1 MLIIHCEMDDKKSR
15 GNKYKMRREGMK
27 LVKNSKI
34 SIKILMIIIFSAISL
49 ITVGFYAINGMK
61 NMAEGSEAM
70 YNDRLIPNTWVSK
83 IVSDD
88 QASDRFVLE
97 LMLNEDDARNEQL
110 IEMYNKEADEIN
122 QYVSKLEQLDLSAE
136 EKSALEKYK
145 QSLTDISDTTGEA
158 LDLALEN
165 KNAEAYRLYSQE
177 VITKREE
184 MTDLLESLQQ
194 ANEDQASKIAQENKD
209 NYKTTLVISIS
220 IIAVFLL
227 LSVLFGFYISRTIA
241 NPIKKLKSLMEKG
254 ENGDFSE
261 RAGYQSKDEIG
272 SLSISFNSMA
282 DGIKELVET
291 IGETSQALASSSEQ
305 LSASSEESSKAS
317 EHISETIQEL
327 AASSENQMTLM
338 ASSSKGINNVTG
350 STERISANAEK
361 VAATAENT
369 AEASKK
375 GLRNIEEVTTQMNSI
390 NTNVGNLS
398 VSINT
403 LEGRIKEIGEITK
416 AITDISSQTNLLAL
430 NAAIEAARAGEQGKG
445 FAVVADEVRKL
456 AEQSSQ
462 SAEQITS
469 LISQIQVDTKTTIQ
483 SMSTAKNEVDL
494 GLNIVQNAGNS
505 FGEIEVSIND
515 LVNLFEEVFVSLKEL
530 KDNTDVINVSVMEV
544 NSMAE
549 EAAANTENV
558 SAATEEQ
565 VASMEE
571 IAASSSSLANLAES
585 LQELIRKFKV

>member
-61 NMAEGSEAM
+61 NMAEGSDAM

-97 LMLNEDDARNEQL
+97 LMLNEDDSRNEQL

-375 GLRNIEEVTTQMNSI
+375 GLRNIEEVTTQVNSI

>member
-1 MLIIHCEMDDKKSR
+1 
-15 GNKYKMRREGMK
+15 MRREKGMK
-27 LVKNSKI
+27 WITNSKI
-34 SIKILMIIIFSAISL
+34 SIKILMIIVFSAISL

-61 NMAEGSEAM
+61 KMAEGSDEM
-70 YNDRLIPNTWVSK
+70 YNDRLIPNTWVAK

-88 QASDRFVLE
+88 QATDRFVLE
-97 LMLNEDDARNEQL
+97 LMLNEDESRNGQL
-110 IEMYNKEADEIN
+110 NELFTKTRDEMG
-122 QYVSKLEQLDLSAE
+122 QYISKLEQLDLSSE
-136 EKSALEKYK
+136 EKTALENYK
-145 QSLTDISDTTGEA
+145 QLLTDVSKITNEA
-158 LDLALEN
+158 LALAMDN
-165 KNAEAYRLYSQE
+165 KNAEAYRLYSEQ

-194 ANEDQASKIAQENKD
+194 ANEDQASKIAQENKE
-209 NYKTTLVISIS
+209 NYDATLVLSIS
-220 IIAVFLL
+220 IIAVFLV
-227 LSVLFGFYISRTIA
+227 LSVLFGLYISRTIA

-254 ENGDFSE
+254 ENGDFSG
-261 RAGYQSKDEIG
+261 RADYASKDEVG
-272 SLSISFNSMA
+272 SLSASFNSMA

-291 IGETSQALASSSEQ
+291 IGETSQALASSSEE

-327 AASSENQMTLM
+327 ASSSEDQMRLM
-338 ASSSKGINNVTG
+338 ASSSEGISNVTAN
-350 STERISANAEK
+350 TEKISGNAEK
-361 VAATAENT
+361 VAQTASST
-369 AEASKK
+369 AEASKE
-375 GLRNIEEVTTQMNSI
+375 GLQNIEEVTAQMNSI
-390 NTNVGNLS
+390 NTNVGNLAM
-398 VSINT
+398 SIDT

-456 AEQSSQ
+456 AEQSAQ

-469 LISQIQVDTKTTIQ
+469 LIGQIQVDTRVTIQ
-483 SMSTAKNEVDL
+483 SMSSAKKEVDL
-494 GLNIVQNAGNS
+494 GLNIVQNAGES
-505 FGEIEVSIND
+505 FGKIEVSVLD
-515 LVNLFEEVFVSLKEL
+515 LVSLFEEVFTSLKEL

-544 NSMAE
+544 NTMAG

>member
-1 MLIIHCEMDDKKSR
+1 MLIIYCEMDDKNSR

-34 SIKILMIIIFSAISL
+34 SMKILMIIIFSAVSL

-88 QASDRFVLE
+88 QATDRFVLE

-110 IEMYNKEADEIN
+110 IEMYNKKADEIN

-145 QSLTDISDTTGEA
+145 QSLTDISETTGEA

-194 ANEDQASKIAQENKD
+194 ANEEQASKIAQENKD

-241 NPIKKLKSLMEKG
+241 NPIKKLKNLMEKG

-261 RAGYQSKDEIG
+261 RADYQSKDEIG

-403 LEGRIKEIGEITK
+403 LEGRIKEIGDITK
-416 AITDISSQTNLLAL
+416 VITDISSQTNLLAL

>member
-1 MLIIHCEMDDKKSR
+1 
-15 GNKYKMRREGMK
+15 MK
-27 LVKNSKI
+27 WITNSKI
-34 SIKILMIIIFSAISL
+34 SIKILMIIVFSAISL

-61 NMAEGSEAM
+61 KMADGSDEM
-70 YNDRLIPNTWVSK
+70 YNDRLIPNTWVAK

-88 QASDRFVLE
+88 QATDRFVLE
-97 LMLNEDDARNEQL
+97 LMLNEDESRNGQL
-110 IEMYNKEADEIN
+110 NELFTKTRDEMDQYIN
-122 QYVSKLEQLDLSAE
+122 KLEQLDLSSE
-136 EKSALEKYK
+136 EKTALDKYK
-145 QSLTDISDTTGEA
+145 QLLTDVSETTNEA
-158 LDLALEN
+158 LALAIDN
-165 KNAEAYRLYSQE
+165 KNAEAYRLYSEQ

-209 NYKTTLVISIS
+209 NYDTTLVLSIS
-220 IIAVFLL
+220 IIAVFLV
-227 LSVLFGFYISRTIA
+227 LSVLFGLYISRTIA

-254 ENGDFSE
+254 ENGDFSG
-261 RAGYQSKDEIG
+261 RAEYASKDEVG
-272 SLSISFNSMA
+272 FLSASFNSMA

-291 IGETSQALASSSEQ
+291 IGETSQALASSSEE

-327 AASSENQMTLM
+327 AASSEDQMRLM
-338 ASSSKGINNVTG
+338 ASSSEGISNVTAN
-350 STERISANAEK
+350 TEKISGNAEK
-361 VAATAENT
+361 VAYTATST
-369 AEASKK
+369 AEASKE
-375 GLRNIEEVTTQMNSI
+375 GLQNIEEVTAQMNSI
-390 NTNVGNLS
+390 NTNVGNLAM
-398 VSINT
+398 SIDT

-456 AEQSSQ
+456 AEQSAQ

-469 LISQIQVDTKTTIQ
+469 LIGQIQVDTRVTIQ
-483 SMSTAKNEVDL
+483 SMSSAKKEVDL
-494 GLNIVQNAGNS
+494 GINIVQNAGES
-505 FGEIEVSIND
+505 FGKIEVSVLD
-515 LVNLFEEVFVSLKEL
+515 LVRLFEEVFTSLKEL
-530 KDNTDVINVSVMEV
+530 KDNTEVINVSVMEV
-544 NSMAE
+544 NTMAG

>member
-1 MLIIHCEMDDKKSR
+1 
-15 GNKYKMRREGMK
+15 MK
-27 LVKNSKI
+27 WITNSKI
-34 SIKILMIIIFSAISL
+34 SIKILMIIVFSAISL

-61 NMAEGSEAM
+61 KMAEGSDEM
-70 YNDRLIPNTWVSK
+70 YNDRLIPNTWVAK

-88 QASDRFVLE
+88 QATDRFVLE
-97 LMLNEDDARNEQL
+97 LMLNEDESRNGQL
-110 IEMYNKEADEIN
+110 NELFTKTRDEMG
-122 QYVSKLEQLDLSAE
+122 QYISKLEQLDLSSE
-136 EKSALEKYK
+136 EKTALENYK
-145 QSLTDISDTTGEA
+145 QLLTDVSKITNES
-158 LDLALEN
+158 LALAMDN
-165 KNAEAYRLYSQE
+165 KNAEAYRLYSEQ

-209 NYKTTLVISIS
+209 NYDTTLVLSIS
-220 IIAVFLL
+220 IIAVFLV
-227 LSVLFGFYISRTIA
+227 LSVLFGLYISRTIA

-254 ENGDFSE
+254 ENGDFSG
-261 RAGYQSKDEIG
+261 RADYASKDEVG
-272 SLSISFNSMA
+272 SLSASFNSMA

-291 IGETSQALASSSEQ
+291 IGETSQALASSSEE

-327 AASSENQMTLM
+327 ASSSEDQMRLM
-338 ASSSKGINNVTG
+338 ASSSEGISNVTAN
-350 STERISANAEK
+350 TEKISGNAEK
-361 VAATAENT
+361 VAQTASST
-369 AEASKK
+369 AEASKE
-375 GLRNIEEVTTQMNSI
+375 GLQNIEEVTAQMNSI
-390 NTNVGNLS
+390 NTNVGNLAI
-398 VSINT
+398 SIDT

-456 AEQSSQ
+456 AEQSAQ

-469 LISQIQVDTKTTIQ
+469 LIGQIQVDTRVTIQ
-483 SMSTAKNEVDL
+483 SMSSAKKEVDL
-494 GLNIVQNAGNS
+494 GLNIVQNAGES
-505 FGEIEVSIND
+505 FGKIEVSVLD
-515 LVNLFEEVFVSLKEL
+515 LVSLFEEVFTSLKEL
-530 KDNTDVINVSVMEV
+530 KDNTEVINVSVMEV
-544 NSMAE
+544 NTMAG

>member
-1 MLIIHCEMDDKKSR
+1 
-15 GNKYKMRREGMK
+15 MK

-61 NMAEGSEAM
+61 KMAEGSDAM

-88 QASDRFVLE
+88 QATDRFVLE
-97 LMLNEDDARNEQL
+97 LMLNEDDSRNEQL
-110 IEMYNKEADEIN
+110 IELYNKEADEIN
-122 QYVSKLEQLDLSAE
+122 EYVSKLEQLDLSAD
-136 EKSALEKYK
+136 EKSALDKYK

-184 MTDLLESLQQ
+184 MTDLLVSLQQ

-209 NYKTTLVISIS
+209 NYKTTLVISVS

-241 NPIKKLKSLMEKG
+241 NPIKKLKNLMEKG

-261 RAGYQSKDEIG
+261 RADYQSKDEIG
-272 SLSISFNSMA
+272 SLSVSFNSMA

-338 ASSSKGINNVTG
+338 ASSSEGINNVTG

-544 NSMAE
+544 NSMAG

>member
-97 LMLNEDDARNEQL
+97 LMLNEDDSRNEQL

-261 RAGYQSKDEIG
+261 RAGYQSMDEIG

>member
-1 MLIIHCEMDDKKSR
+1 
-15 GNKYKMRREGMK
+15 MK

-61 NMAEGSEAM
+61 NMAEGSDAM

-97 LMLNEDDARNEQL
+97 LMLNEDDSRNEQL

-375 GLRNIEEVTTQMNSI
+375 GLRNIEEVTTQVNSI

>member
-1 MLIIHCEMDDKKSR
+1 
-15 GNKYKMRREGMK
+15 MK

-97 LMLNEDDARNEQL
+97 LMLNEDDSRNEQL

-327 AASSENQMTLM
+327 AASSENQMTLI

>member
-1 MLIIHCEMDDKKSR
+1 MDDKKSR

-61 NMAEGSEAM
+61 KMAEGSDAM

-88 QASDRFVLE
+88 QATDRFVLE
-97 LMLNEDDARNEQL
+97 LMLNEDDSRNEQL
-110 IEMYNKEADEIN
+110 IELYNKEADEIN
-122 QYVSKLEQLDLSAE
+122 EYVSKLEQLDLSAD
-136 EKSALEKYK
+136 EKSALDKYK

-165 KNAEAYRLYSQE
+165 KNTEAYRLYSQE

-184 MTDLLESLQQ
+184 MTDLLVSLQQ

-209 NYKTTLVISIS
+209 NYKTTLVISVS

-241 NPIKKLKSLMEKG
+241 NPIKKLKNLMEKG

-261 RAGYQSKDEIG
+261 RADYQSKDEIG
-272 SLSISFNSMA
+272 SLSVSFNSMA

-338 ASSSKGINNVTG
+338 ASSSEGINNVTG

-544 NSMAE
+544 NSMAG

>member
-97 LMLNEDDARNEQL
+97 LMLNEDDSRNEQL

-254 ENGDFSE
+254 ENGDYSE

>member
-1 MLIIHCEMDDKKSR
+1 
-15 GNKYKMRREGMK
+15 MK

-61 NMAEGSEAM
+61 NMAEGSDAM

-97 LMLNEDDARNEQL
+97 LMLNEDDSRNEQL

-282 DGIKELVET
+282 R
-291 IGETSQALASSSEQ
+291 ACR
-305 LSASSEESSKAS
+305 
-317 EHISETIQEL
+317 
-327 AASSENQMTLM
+327 
-338 ASSSKGINNVTG
+338 NN
-350 STERISANAEK
+350 R
-361 VAATAENT
+361 
-369 AEASKK
+369 
-375 GLRNIEEVTTQMNSI
+375 
-390 NTNVGNLS
+390 GN
-398 VSINT
+398 
-403 LEGRIKEIGEITK
+403 
-416 AITDISSQTNLLAL
+416 ISSAC
-430 NAAIEAARAGEQGKG
+430 
-445 FAVVADEVRKL
+445 F
-456 AEQSSQ
+456 
-462 SAEQITS
+462 
-469 LISQIQVDTKTTIQ
+469 
-483 SMSTAKNEVDL
+483 
-494 GLNIVQNAGNS
+494 
-505 FGEIEVSIND
+505 
-515 LVNLFEEVFVSLKEL
+515 
-530 KDNTDVINVSVMEV
+530 
-544 NSMAE
+544 
-549 EAAANTENV
+549 
-558 SAATEEQ
+558 
-565 VASMEE
+565 
-571 IAASSSSLANLAES
+571 
-585 LQELIRKFKV
+585 LIRAVKCKL

>member
-1 MLIIHCEMDDKKSR
+1 
-15 GNKYKMRREGMK
+15 MRREGMK

-61 NMAEGSEAM
+61 KMAEGSDAM

-88 QASDRFVLE
+88 QATDRFVLE
-97 LMLNEDDARNEQL
+97 LMLNEDDSRNEQL
-110 IEMYNKEADEIN
+110 IEMYNKEAEEIN
-122 QYVSKLEQLDLSAE
+122 QYVSKLEQLDLSAD

-165 KNAEAYRLYSQE
+165 KNAEAYRLYSQQ

-184 MTDLLESLQQ
+184 MTDLLVSLQQ
-194 ANEDQASKIAQENKD
+194 ANEKQASKIAQENKD
-209 NYKTTLVISIS
+209 NYKTTLVISLS
-220 IIAVFLL
+220 IIAVFLV
-227 LSVLFGFYISRTIA
+227 LSVLFGFYISKTIA
-241 NPIKKLKSLMEKG
+241 NPIKKLKTLMEKG

-261 RAGYQSKDEIG
+261 RADYQSKDEIG
-272 SLSISFNSMA
+272 SLSVSFNSMA

-338 ASSSKGINNVTG
+338 ASSSEGINNVTG

-398 VSINT
+398 MSINT
-403 LEGRIKEIGEITK
+403 LEGRIKEIGDITK

-469 LISQIQVDTKTTIQ
+469 LIGQIQVDTKTTIQ

-505 FGEIEVSIND
+505 FGEIEVSVND
-515 LVNLFEEVFVSLKEL
+515 LVSLFEEVFVSLKEL

-544 NSMAE
+544 NSMAG

-585 LQELIRKFKV
+585 LQELIRKFRV

>member
-1 MLIIHCEMDDKKSR
+1 MLIIYCEMDDKNSR

-34 SIKILMIIIFSAISL
+34 SMKILMIIIFSAISL

-88 QASDRFVLE
+88 QATDRFVLE

-110 IEMYNKEADEIN
+110 IEMYNKKADEIN

-145 QSLTDISDTTGEA
+145 QSLTDISETTGEA

-194 ANEDQASKIAQENKD
+194 ANEEQASKIAQENKD

-241 NPIKKLKSLMEKG
+241 NPIKKLKNLMEKG

-261 RAGYQSKDEIG
+261 RADYQSKDEIG

-403 LEGRIKEIGEITK
+403 LEGRIKEIGDITK
-416 AITDISSQTNLLAL
+416 VITDISSQTNLLAL

>member
-97 LMLNEDDARNEQL
+97 LMLNEDDSRNEQL

>member
-1 MLIIHCEMDDKKSR
+1 
-15 GNKYKMRREGMK
+15 MK

-61 NMAEGSEAM
+61 KMAEGSDAM

-88 QASDRFVLE
+88 QATDRFVLE
-97 LMLNEDDARNEQL
+97 LMLNEDDSRNEQL
-110 IEMYNKEADEIN
+110 IELYNKEADEIN
-122 QYVSKLEQLDLSAE
+122 EYVSKLEQLDLSAD
-136 EKSALEKYK
+136 EKSALNKYK

-184 MTDLLESLQQ
+184 MTDLLVSLQQ

-209 NYKTTLVISIS
+209 NYKTTLVISVS

-241 NPIKKLKSLMEKG
+241 NPIKKLKNLMEKG

-261 RAGYQSKDEIG
+261 RADYQSKDEIG
-272 SLSISFNSMA
+272 SLSVSFNSMA

-338 ASSSKGINNVTG
+338 ASSSEGINNVTG

-544 NSMAE
+544 NSMAG

>member
-1 MLIIHCEMDDKKSR
+1 
-15 GNKYKMRREGMK
+15 MK

-97 LMLNEDDARNEQL
+97 LMLNEDDSRNEQL

-261 RAGYQSKDEIG
+261 RAGYQSMDEIG

>member
-97 LMLNEDDARNEQL
+97 LMLNEDDSRNEQL

-571 IAASSSSLANLAES
+571 IAASSSSLPNLAES

>member
-1 MLIIHCEMDDKKSR
+1 
-15 GNKYKMRREGMK
+15 MK

-34 SIKILMIIIFSAISL
+34 SIKILMIIIFSAVSL

-61 NMAEGSEAM
+61 KMAEGSDAM

-88 QASDRFVLE
+88 QATDRFVLE
-97 LMLNEDDARNEQL
+97 LMLNEDDSRNEQL
-110 IEMYNKEADEIN
+110 IELYNKEADEIN
-122 QYVSKLEQLDLSAE
+122 EYVSKLEQLDLSAD
-136 EKSALEKYK
+136 EKSALDKYK

-184 MTDLLESLQQ
+184 MTDLLVSLQQ

-209 NYKTTLVISIS
+209 NYKTTLVISVS

-241 NPIKKLKSLMEKG
+241 NPIKKLKNLMEKG

-261 RAGYQSKDEIG
+261 RADYQSKDEIG
-272 SLSISFNSMA
+272 SLSVSFNSMA

-338 ASSSKGINNVTG
+338 ASSSEGINNVTG

-515 LVNLFEEVFVSLKEL
+515 LVKLFEEVFVSLKEL

-544 NSMAE
+544 NSMAG

>member
-1 MLIIHCEMDDKKSR
+1 
-15 GNKYKMRREGMK
+15 MK

-97 LMLNEDDARNEQL
+97 LMLNEDDSRNEQL

-227 LSVLFGFYISRTIA
+227 LSVLLGFYISRTIA

>member
-1 MLIIHCEMDDKKSR
+1 
-15 GNKYKMRREGMK
+15 MK

-110 IEMYNKEADEIN
+110 IEMYHKEADEIN

>member
-1 MLIIHCEMDDKKSR
+1 
-15 GNKYKMRREGMK
+15 MK
-27 LVKNSKI
+27 WITNSKI
-34 SIKILMIIIFSAISL
+34 SIKILMIIVFSAISL

-61 NMAEGSEAM
+61 KMAEGSDEM
-70 YNDRLIPNTWVSK
+70 YNDRLIPNTWVAK

-88 QASDRFVLE
+88 QATDRFVLE
-97 LMLNEDDARNEQL
+97 LMLNEDESRNGQL
-110 IEMYNKEADEIN
+110 NELFTKTRDEMG
-122 QYVSKLEQLDLSAE
+122 QYISKLEQLDLSSE
-136 EKSALEKYK
+136 EKTALENYK
-145 QSLTDISDTTGEA
+145 QLLTDVSKITNES
-158 LDLALEN
+158 LALAMDN
-165 KNAEAYRLYSQE
+165 KNAEAYRLYSE
-177 VITKREE
+177 KVITKREE

-209 NYKTTLVISIS
+209 NYDTTLVLSIS
-220 IIAVFLL
+220 IIAVFLV
-227 LSVLFGFYISRTIA
+227 LSVLFGLYISRTIA

-254 ENGDFSE
+254 ENGDFSG
-261 RAGYQSKDEIG
+261 RADYASKDEVG
-272 SLSISFNSMA
+272 SLSASFNSMA

-291 IGETSQALASSSEQ
+291 IGETSQALASSSEE

-327 AASSENQMTLM
+327 ASSSEDQMRLM
-338 ASSSKGINNVTG
+338 ASSSEGISNVTAN
-350 STERISANAEK
+350 TEKISGNAEK
-361 VAATAENT
+361 VAQTASST
-369 AEASKK
+369 AEASKE
-375 GLRNIEEVTTQMNSI
+375 GLQNIEEVTAQMNSI
-390 NTNVGNLS
+390 NTNVGNLAI
-398 VSINT
+398 SIDT

-456 AEQSSQ
+456 AEQSAQ

-469 LISQIQVDTKTTIQ
+469 LIGQIQVDTRVTIQ
-483 SMSTAKNEVDL
+483 SMSSAKKEVDL
-494 GLNIVQNAGNS
+494 GLNIVQNAGES
-505 FGEIEVSIND
+505 FGKIEVSVLD
-515 LVNLFEEVFVSLKEL
+515 LVSLFEEVFTSLKEL
-530 KDNTDVINVSVMEV
+530 KDNTEVINVSVMEV
-544 NSMAE
+544 NTMAG

>member
-1 MLIIHCEMDDKKSR
+1 
-15 GNKYKMRREGMK
+15 MK

-61 NMAEGSEAM
+61 KMAEGSDAM

-88 QASDRFVLE
+88 QATDRFVLE
-97 LMLNEDDARNEQL
+97 LMLNEDDSRNEQL
-110 IEMYNKEADEIN
+110 IELYNKEADEIN
-122 QYVSKLEQLDLSAE
+122 EYVSKLEQLDLSAD
-136 EKSALEKYK
+136 EKSALDKYK

-184 MTDLLESLQQ
+184 MTDLLVSLQQ

-209 NYKTTLVISIS
+209 NYKTTLVISVS

-241 NPIKKLKSLMEKG
+241 NPIKKLKNLMEKG

-261 RAGYQSKDEIG
+261 RADYQSKDEIG
-272 SLSISFNSMA
+272 SLSVSFNSMA

-338 ASSSKGINNVTG
+338 ASSSEGINNVTG

-515 LVNLFEEVFVSLKEL
+515 LVKLFEEVFVSLKEL

-544 NSMAE
+544 NSMAG

>member
-1 MLIIHCEMDDKKSR
+1 MLIIYCEMDDKNSR

-34 SIKILMIIIFSAISL
+34 SMKILMIIIFSAISL

-88 QASDRFVLE
+88 QATDRFVLE

-110 IEMYNKEADEIN
+110 IEMYNKKADEIN

-145 QSLTDISDTTGEA
+145 QSLTDISETTGEA

-194 ANEDQASKIAQENKD
+194 ANEEQASKIAQENKD

-241 NPIKKLKSLMEKG
+241 NPIKKLKNLMEKG

-261 RAGYQSKDEIG
+261 RADYQSKDEIG

-375 GLRNIEEVTTQMNSI
+375 GLRNIEEVTTQ
-390 NTNVGNLS
+390 
-398 VSINT
+398 
-403 LEGRIKEIGEITK
+403 
-416 AITDISSQTNLLAL
+416 
-430 NAAIEAARAGEQGKG
+430 
-445 FAVVADEVRKL
+445 
-456 AEQSSQ
+456 
-462 SAEQITS
+462 
-469 LISQIQVDTKTTIQ
+469 
-483 SMSTAKNEVDL
+483 
-494 GLNIVQNAGNS
+494 
-505 FGEIEVSIND
+505 
-515 LVNLFEEVFVSLKEL
+515 
-530 KDNTDVINVSVMEV
+530 
-544 NSMAE
+544 
-549 EAAANTENV
+549 
-558 SAATEEQ
+558 
-565 VASMEE
+565 
-571 IAASSSSLANLAES
+571 
-585 LQELIRKFKV
+585 

>member
-1 MLIIHCEMDDKKSR
+1 MDDKKSR

-34 SIKILMIIIFSAISL
+34 SIKILMIIIFSAVSL

-61 NMAEGSEAM
+61 KMAEGSDAM

-88 QASDRFVLE
+88 QATDRFVLE
-97 LMLNEDDARNEQL
+97 LMLNEDDSRNEQL
-110 IEMYNKEADEIN
+110 IELYNKEADEIN
-122 QYVSKLEQLDLSAE
+122 EYVSKLEQLDLSAD
-136 EKSALEKYK
+136 EKSALDKYK

-184 MTDLLESLQQ
+184 MTDLLVSLQQ

-209 NYKTTLVISIS
+209 NYKTTLVISVS

-241 NPIKKLKSLMEKG
+241 NPIKKLKNLMEKG

-261 RAGYQSKDEIG
+261 RADYQSKDEIG
-272 SLSISFNSMA
+272 SLSVSFNSMA

-338 ASSSKGINNVTG
+338 ASSSEGINNVTG

-515 LVNLFEEVFVSLKEL
+515 LVKLFEEVFVSLKEL

-544 NSMAE
+544 NSMAG

>member
-1 MLIIHCEMDDKKSR
+1 
-15 GNKYKMRREGMK
+15 MK
-27 LVKNSKI
+27 WITNSKI
-34 SIKILMIIIFSAISL
+34 SIKILMIIVFSAISL

-61 NMAEGSEAM
+61 KMAEGSDEM
-70 YNDRLIPNTWVSK
+70 YNDRLIPNTWVAK

-88 QASDRFVLE
+88 QATDRFVLE
-97 LMLNEDDARNEQL
+97 LMLNEDESRNGQL
-110 IEMYNKEADEIN
+110 NELFTKTRDEMG
-122 QYVSKLEQLDLSAE
+122 QYISKLEQLDLSSE
-136 EKSALEKYK
+136 EKTALENYK
-145 QSLTDISDTTGEA
+145 QLLTDVSEITNEA
-158 LDLALEN
+158 LALAMDN
-165 KNAEAYRLYSQE
+165 KNAEAYRLYSEQ

-184 MTDLLESLQQ
+184 MTDLLGSLQQ
-194 ANEDQASKIAQENKD
+194 ANEDQASKIAQENKE
-209 NYKTTLVISIS
+209 NYDATLVLSIS
-220 IIAVFLL
+220 IIAVFLV
-227 LSVLFGFYISRTIA
+227 LSVLFGLYISRTIA

-254 ENGDFSE
+254 ENGDFSG
-261 RAGYQSKDEIG
+261 RADYASKDEVG
-272 SLSISFNSMA
+272 SLSASFNSMA

-291 IGETSQALASSSEQ
+291 IGETSQALASSSEE

-327 AASSENQMTLM
+327 ASSSEDQMRLM
-338 ASSSKGINNVTG
+338 ASSSEGISNVTAN
-350 STERISANAEK
+350 TEKISGNAEK
-361 VAATAENT
+361 VAQTASST
-369 AEASKK
+369 AEASKE
-375 GLRNIEEVTTQMNSI
+375 GLQNIEEVTAQMNSI
-390 NTNVGNLS
+390 NTNVGNLAM
-398 VSINT
+398 SIDT

-456 AEQSSQ
+456 AEQSAQ

-469 LISQIQVDTKTTIQ
+469 LIGQIQVDTRVTIQ
-483 SMSTAKNEVDL
+483 SMSSAKKEVDL
-494 GLNIVQNAGNS
+494 GLNIVQNAGES
-505 FGEIEVSIND
+505 FGKIEVSVLD
-515 LVNLFEEVFVSLKEL
+515 LVSLFEEVFTSLKEL

-544 NSMAE
+544 NTMAG

>member
-1 MLIIHCEMDDKKSR
+1 
-15 GNKYKMRREGMK
+15 MRREKGMK
-27 LVKNSKI
+27 WITNSKI
-34 SIKILMIIIFSAISL
+34 SIKILMIIVFSAISL

-61 NMAEGSEAM
+61 KMADGSDEM
-70 YNDRLIPNTWVSK
+70 YNDRLIPNTWVAK

-88 QASDRFVLE
+88 QATDRFVLE
-97 LMLNEDDARNEQL
+97 LMLNEDESRNGQL
-110 IEMYNKEADEIN
+110 NELFTKTRDEMDQYIN
-122 QYVSKLEQLDLSAE
+122 KLEQLDLSSE
-136 EKSALEKYK
+136 EKTALDKYK
-145 QSLTDISDTTGEA
+145 QLLTDVSETTNEA
-158 LDLALEN
+158 LALAIDN
-165 KNAEAYRLYSQE
+165 KNAEAYRLYSEQ

-209 NYKTTLVISIS
+209 NYDTTLVLSIS
-220 IIAVFLL
+220 IIAVFLV
-227 LSVLFGFYISRTIA
+227 LSVLFGLYISRTIA

-254 ENGDFSE
+254 ENGDFSG
-261 RAGYQSKDEIG
+261 RAEYASKDEVG
-272 SLSISFNSMA
+272 FLSASFNSMA

-291 IGETSQALASSSEQ
+291 IGETSQALASSSEE

-327 AASSENQMTLM
+327 AASSEDQMRLM
-338 ASSSKGINNVTG
+338 ASSSEGISNVTAN
-350 STERISANAEK
+350 TEKISGNAEK
-361 VAATAENT
+361 VAYTATST
-369 AEASKK
+369 AEASKE
-375 GLRNIEEVTTQMNSI
+375 GLQNIEEVTAQMNSI
-390 NTNVGNLS
+390 NTNVGNLAM
-398 VSINT
+398 SIDT

-456 AEQSSQ
+456 AEQSAQ

-469 LISQIQVDTKTTIQ
+469 LIGQIQVDTRVTIQ
-483 SMSTAKNEVDL
+483 SMSSAKKEVDL
-494 GLNIVQNAGNS
+494 GINIVQNAGES
-505 FGEIEVSIND
+505 FGKIEVSVLD
-515 LVNLFEEVFVSLKEL
+515 LVRLFEEVFTSLKEL
-530 KDNTDVINVSVMEV
+530 KDNTEVINVSVMEV
-544 NSMAE
+544 NTMAG

>member
-1 MLIIHCEMDDKKSR
+1 MRWTIKR
-15 GNKYKMRREGMK
+15 VGGNKYKMRREGMK

-97 LMLNEDDARNEQL
+97 LMLNEDDSRNEQL

>member
-1 MLIIHCEMDDKKSR
+1 
-15 GNKYKMRREGMK
+15 MK

-61 NMAEGSEAM
+61 KMAEGSDAM

-88 QASDRFVLE
+88 QATDRFVLE
-97 LMLNEDDARNEQL
+97 LMLNEDDSRNEQL
-110 IEMYNKEADEIN
+110 IELYNKEADEIN
-122 QYVSKLEQLDLSAE
+122 EYVSKLEQLDLSAD
-136 EKSALEKYK
+136 EKSALDKYK

-165 KNAEAYRLYSQE
+165 KNTEAYRLYSQE

-184 MTDLLESLQQ
+184 MTDLLVSLQQ

-209 NYKTTLVISIS
+209 NYKTTLVISVS

-241 NPIKKLKSLMEKG
+241 NPIKKLKNLMEKG

-261 RAGYQSKDEIG
+261 RADYQSKDEIG
-272 SLSISFNSMA
+272 SLSVSFNSMA

-338 ASSSKGINNVTG
+338 ASSSEGINNVTG

-544 NSMAE
+544 NSMAG